1 MPSILNFSTKVPAA
15 RTVSEICQLLARKG
29 ARSVSQTFGETGK
42 VTAISFRMPVGGFDT
57 DFQLPLNVAGV
68 LQAMQKGA
76 EPRYRTREQAE
87 RVSWRILKDWCEAQI
102 ALVES
107 NQAEMAQVFMPYA
120 MVEGQTMYKAMIE
133 ANVKRL
139 GAGGVRG

>member
-76 EPRYRTREQAE
+76 EPRYRTRE
-87 RVSWRILKDWCEAQI
+87 RCEAQI